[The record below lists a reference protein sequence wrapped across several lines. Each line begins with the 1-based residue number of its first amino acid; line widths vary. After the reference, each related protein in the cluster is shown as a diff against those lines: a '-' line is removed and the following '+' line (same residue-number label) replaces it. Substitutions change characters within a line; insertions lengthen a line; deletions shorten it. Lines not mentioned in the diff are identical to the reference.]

1 MTTLKD
7 IIQDKVVSHIPI
19 YSMFDH
25 STKMINL
32 NCDGNINRWLT
43 RFYKSRNWKHL
54 DVYGP
59 KQAISLNYDQLKDKL
74 TYFENFSYVEVDA
87 IKTNAGHQRSRA
99 FVEEFFNEVDMK
111 KFLKS
116 DVIICEGQEI
126 ILRLLQLKKEL
137 NMDFKLIY
145 WCPLCNTNY
154 KQKEFLVKDKPVNE
168 LIFREVDYT
177 IIVGKD
183 QIQYLR
189 ECGIPSE
196 KVIFDP
202 EMMDRNLP
210 FFQYQKQEQVVN
222 ALKEH
227 EKVVYLPF
235 RLSDEGY
242 QFWNIVDVLK
252 DLDLNRVAIYCPNV
266 NSASTD
272 ELVKMCKSHLSSLSE
287 DSIIGVIQK
296 MRPISSQRDV
306 FYSVLD
312 YCDNVVIPYFE
323 DTDFVP
329 HVAVD
334 EMMHYDQVVAK
345 TYVTRSSFEDAMK
358 EYKNA

>member
-1 MTTLKD
+1 MTTLKELM
-7 IIQDKVVSHIPI
+7 QDKVVSHIPI

-25 STKMINL
+25 ATKMMNL

-59 KQAISLNYDQLKDKL
+59 KKEISLNYSLLKEKL
-74 TYFENFSYVEVDA
+74 AYFENFDYIEVGA
-87 IKTNAGHQRSRA
+87 IRTNAGHQRSKQ
-99 FVEEFFNEVDMK
+99 FVEELANEIDIER
-111 KFLKS
+111 LLSS

-126 ILRLLQLKKEL
+126 ILRLLDERKKRNL
-137 NMDFKLIY
+137 NFKLIY

-168 LIFREVDYT
+168 FIFREVDYT

-183 QIQYLR
+183 QIQYLE
-189 ECGIPSE
+189 ECGIPEE

-210 FFQYQKQEQVVN
+210 FFQYVVDQKVVDEVN
-222 ALKEH
+222 SN

-242 QFWNIVDVLK
+242 QFWSIVDVVK
-252 DLDLNRVAIYCPNV
+252 DLDGRVKIYCPNV
-266 NSASTD
+266 NSASEE
-272 ELVKMCKSHLSSLSE
+272 ELVSMCKKHLASLSE
-287 DSIIGVIQK
+287 DDIKRVIRSMK
-296 MRPISSQRDV
+296 PISSQRDV

-312 YCDNVVIPYFE
+312 NCSNVVIPYFE

-334 EMMHYDQVVAK
+334 EMMHYDKVVAK
-345 TYVTRSSFEDAMK
+345 VYTKKEDFAKAMK
-358 EYKNA
+358 EYSANA

>member
-1 MTTLKD
+1 MTTLKE

-43 RFYKSRNWKHL
+43 RFYKSKNWKHL

-59 KQAISLNYDQLKDKL
+59 KSEISINYDALKEKL
-74 TYFENFSYVEVDA
+74 GYFNDFSYVEVDA
-87 IKTNAGHQRSRA
+87 IKTNAGRQRSKE
-99 FVEEFFNEVDMK
+99 FVTDFFSEVDES
-111 KFLKS
+111 KFLQS

-126 ILRLLQLKKEL
+126 ILHLLEMKKQKNL
-137 NMDFKLIY
+137 DFKLIY

-154 KQKEFLVKDKPVNE
+154 KQKEFLIKDKPVNE
-168 LIFREVDYT
+168 HIFREVDYT

-183 QIQYLR
+183 QIQYLK
-189 ECGIPSE
+189 ECGIPKE

-210 FFQYQKQEQVVN
+210 FFQYEKQDAVVN
-222 ALKEH
+222 ELKKH

-242 QFWNIVDVLK
+242 QFWNIVDVVK
-252 DLDLNRVAIYCPNV
+252 DLDDKRVAIYCPNV
-266 NSASTD
+266 NSASD
-272 ELVKMCKSHLSSLSE
+272 EELVKMCKMHLSSLSE
-287 DSIIGVIQK
+287 KEILDVIHK
-296 MRPISSQRDV
+296 MLPISSQRDV

-312 YCDNVVIPYFE
+312 NCDNVVIPYFE

-334 EMMHYDQVVAK
+334 EMMHYDKVVAK
-345 TYVTRSSFEDAMK
+345 TYVKKVDFAEAMRG
-358 EYKNA
+358 YKNV